1 MTVHHKPLTVLVAV
15 AALSLGAV
23 ACTEAEQQQAEQ
35 DAAIAG
41 ERIEQGAA
49 ELGERIEAGAMKAAR
64 GVEDMAGSAAERLE
78 DNQRE
83 AAAEGRDGAV
93 NPDTGERVE

>member
-1 MTVHHKPLTVLVAV
+1 MTARYKPLTALAVV
-15 AALSLGAV
+15 AALSLGVV
-23 ACTEAEQQQAEQ
+23 ACTEAEQQQAER
-35 DAAIAG
+35 DAEVAG

-78 DNQRE
+78 NNQRE
-83 AAAEGRDGAV
+83 AAAESRDGAV
-93 NPDTGERVE
+93 DPDTGERVE